1 MSEAAGAD
9 IEQLGLERG
18 HRTLTITRKGGK
30 VVTIPL
36 APRTARAID
45 LATGERTDGPVFLA
59 ADGRR
64 LDRHGA
70 GRIVRKTARRA
81 GITKPVT
88 PHTLRHA
95 FITASLDAG
104 VPLRDVQEA
113 ASHADPRTTMR
124 YDRACGS
131 LDRHVPGRGV
141 AGQVSSV
148 GAGVDPDW
156 VGRRVVADTAEGGGY
171 LERAVVAVDGLIAV
185 PEGLGMAE
193 AAALLHDGRT
203 AVSLIDQARLRAGE
217 WVLVI
222 GAGGGLGSLL
232 VQLAHGAGARVI
244 GAARGKQKL
253 NLAEELGAD
262 VVVDYSQSRW
272 PEQVL
277 ADTGGAGADMVFD
290 GVGGEIG
297 RAAFEVTARGGQ
309 ISAHGTPGGGF
320 ASIDPQDAG
329 RRDITVRG
337 IEHVQF
343 APADARR
350 LTGRA
355 MSEAAAGRIRP
366 VIGQTFPLEQA
377 ADVHLPIEARD
388 VIGKTLLVI

>member
-1 MSEAAGAD
+1 MRVVRAAEFGGPEVLVAGIAPEPAAGPGQVVVEVSIAPVLFLD
-9 IEQLGLERG
+9 TQIRGGL
-18 HRTLTITRKGGK
+18 
-30 VVTIPL
+30 
-36 APRTARAID
+36 ARAW
-45 LATGERTDGPVFLA
+45 F
-59 ADGRR
+59 
-64 LDRHGA
+64 
-70 GRIVRKTARRA
+70 
-81 GITKPVT
+81 PVT
-88 PHTLRHA
+88 TP
-95 FITASLDAG
+95 
-104 VPLRDVQEA
+104 
-113 ASHADPRTTMR
+113 
-124 YDRACGS
+124 Y
-131 LDRHVPGRGV
+131 VPGRGV

-148 GAGVDPDW
+148 GAGVDPGW

-185 PEGLGMAE
+185 PEGLGMAA

-217 WVLVI
+217 WVLVL

-262 VVVDYSQSRW
+262 AVVDYSQSRW

-277 ADTGGAGADMVFD
+277 ADTRGAGADMVFD

-320 ASIDPQDAG
+320 APIDPQDAG

-343 APADARR
+343 EPAQARR
-350 LTGRA
+350 LTERA

-377 ADVHLPIEARD
+377 ADAHLAIEARD